1 MNTTKKITLMNGD
14 WNILIKNAWE
24 NTNDSNAKYRRKKFV
39 RIVKRTMAGPVFGFW
54 LSFIS
59 IQFLGFH
66 WMLSVILGL
75 AITFSGLFQR
85 FRYVKYSYLILVVL
99 LYVFLIEQMIV
110 H

>member
-14 WNILIKNAWE
+14 WNILIKNAWK
-24 NTNDSNAKYRRKKFV
+24 NTNDSDAKYRRKKFV

-59 IQFLGFH
+59 IQFLGLN
-66 WMLSVILGL
+66 WMLSVVLGL
-75 AITFSGLFQR
+75 AITIAGLFQR

-99 LYVFLIEQMIV
+99 LYVFLIEQMIA